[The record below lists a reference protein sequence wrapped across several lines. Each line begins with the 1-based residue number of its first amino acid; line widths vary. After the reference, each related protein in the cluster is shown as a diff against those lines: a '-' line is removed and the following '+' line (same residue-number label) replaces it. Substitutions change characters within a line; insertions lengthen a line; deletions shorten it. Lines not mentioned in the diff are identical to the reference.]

1 MRPEIVIQSGH
12 TLGIAD
18 LAFAPNDQFVATAG
32 NDETVRLWDLRVGCE
47 FRVLSGHQGP
57 VYAVRY
63 APNGTYLASGGF
75 DKAPILWDSA
85 SGAILRIL
93 EPCCQPVSTL
103 EFDRTGSRL
112 LAASQVYYG
121 DGDLL
126 LWNMADRALIRRLP
140 MHYESQ
146 DSQCAALSPDGSTLA
161 VFFRKPHR
169 IVLYD
174 VSSGQEKATI
184 AVRDPPGG
192 DEPDRGTGGL
202 VFSEDGLALVRAGEA
217 DQPDWIPIDA
227 GVYGP
232 PRVVS
237 TGLKNVG
244 WLERMSDGSLLML
257 GNAGFECWD
266 AQANH
271 CVARGVGSIRALS
284 ADGALTATS
293 RGRVLLVND
302 AATGAVIYQLGER
315 PNTPTELGN
324 LGRHYAVSSNPIYPM
339 IAAAAP
345 DGHVRLWDLRSGR
358 GPTIFKAGAGR
369 IQNLT
374 FSPNGKM
381 LATAASPIC
390 IWDVWTAGLLAE
402 IETEEPPR
410 YLAFS
415 PNSTVLVALGRRS
428 LTVVDTLQH
437 HYQSRP
443 LKLERDPSG
452 IVFEPG
458 TNRFFVASQAGEW
471 LRFQLGE
478 DIPQARKHPAS
489 IGAVANSAGGL
500 AVVYSHHR
508 WREGLLR
515 SMAGENYPGPKPQ
528 TLISL
533 LGSGAPEPATLMG
546 GSPYAVAAAVSPE
559 GRAVATACGGGELNV
574 WTTPSPQVPRA
585 WMAHPGG
592 ATAVA
597 WTSDGRFLVSTGM
610 DGGVRL
616 WHADSYELAATLV
629 SFSDADYVIAVTDG
643 SYTATRGGLAGV
655 VFRIDGL
662 AVPFDQF
669 DLSLNRPD
677 RVLDSLGYAYHDL
690 IDVLALAHERRAQR
704 MGVQPPEWGAELRLP
719 LLRQLSPPPPLVTAD
734 AECAVRVQAVATQ
747 APLSRLLVYAND
759 VPYPDRHG
767 LDLDPAARVMERE
780 LSIPL
785 GNGANRI
792 EISAL
797 DVRGTESLRQVI
809 QTRRGTDV
817 TGRLFILAVGVSSYR
832 EPALSLRYAA
842 KDAQDIA
849 QALSRYQRNFSQVLT
864 RLLIDHTATRK
875 ALLASRTFLQDTQVD
890 DQIVFFLAG
899 HGALFDGAYYFLP
912 HDFDPAKPGATG
924 VSYGCIEALLD
935 GIAARRRLVLMD
947 TCHAGEED
955 LVEPQPSGPVQPLG
969 TNVRAYRH
977 IGPQRR
983 QQYAQA
989 AGLTDRVL
997 EGLFADL
1004 RRGAGAFVIAASGA
1018 AEYAVE
1024 SPQLSNGVFTHSVL
1038 RALHD
1043 SADHPER
1050 GGLLPVSDLHRH
1062 VSREVVQLTG
1072 GRQRPM
1078 SRRENLRND
1087 FSVI

>member
-18 LAFAPNDQFVATAG
+18 LAFAPDNKFVASAG
-32 NDETVRLWDLRVGCE
+32 SDETVRLWDLRVGCE
-47 FRVLSGHQGP
+47 FRVLSGHRGP

-63 APNGTYLASGGF
+63 APNGASLASGGF
-75 DKAPILWDSA
+75 DKAPILWDNA
-85 SGAILRIL
+85 SGAILRTL
-93 EPCCQPVSTL
+93 DPCCHGVSTL
-103 EFDRTGSRL
+103 EFDRTGGRL
-112 LAASQVYYG
+112 LAASEVYRG

-126 LWNMADRALIRRLP
+126 LWNLANGALIRRLP

-146 DSQCAALSPDGSTLA
+146 DSQCATLSPDGSTLA
-161 VFFRKPHR
+161 VFFLKPRR
-169 IVLYD
+169 IALYD
-174 VSSGQEKATI
+174 VSSGQEKATL
-184 AVRDPPGG
+184 AVRDPSGG
-192 DEPDRGTGGL
+192 GGSDRGTGSL
-202 VFSEDGLALVRAGEA
+202 VFSEGGQVLIRTGEA

-227 GVYGP
+227 QACGP
-232 PRVVS
+232 PRTLK
-237 TGLKNVG
+237 TGLKSVG
-244 WLERMSDGSLLML
+244 WVERMADGSLLML
-257 GNAGFECWD
+257 GHEGFERWD
-266 AQANH
+266 AQASQ
-271 CVARGVGSIRALS
+271 CVARGSGSILALS
-284 ADGALTATS
+284 ADGALTAS
-293 RGRVLLVND
+293 RRGRVLLVNN
-302 AATGAVIYQLGER
+302 AATGAAIYKLGDR
-315 PNTPTELGN
+315 QNTPTELGN
-324 LGRHYAVSSNPIYPM
+324 LGRHYAVSANPIYPM

-358 GPTIFKAGAGR
+358 GPIIFKAGDGA
-369 IQNLT
+369 IENLA

-381 LATAASPIC
+381 LATATSPIR
-390 IWDVWTAGLLAE
+390 IWDAWTAGLLAE
-402 IETEEPPR
+402 IETEERPSH
-410 YLAFS
+410 LVFS
-415 PNSTVLVALGRRS
+415 PNSTVLVALGDKS
-428 LTVVDTLQH
+428 LTLVDTLRQR
-437 HYQSRP
+437 YQSRP
-443 LKLERDPSG
+443 LKLEQRASG

-458 TNRFFVASQAGEW
+458 TDHFFVASLAGEW
-471 LRFQLGE
+471 LRFQLDE
-478 DIPQARKHPAS
+478 DVPQGHKHPAP

-500 AVVYSHHR
+500 AVVYSHRR
-508 WREGLLR
+508 WVEGLMR
-515 SMAGENYPGPKPQ
+515 SMAGDRYPGPKPQ
-528 TLISL
+528 TVISL
-533 LGSGAPEPATLMG
+533 LGSGAPEPVTLMG
-546 GSPYAVAAAVSPE
+546 GSPYAVAAAVSPD

-574 WTTPSPQVPRA
+574 WAAASPQAPRA

-597 WTSDGRFLVSTGM
+597 WTSDGRFLISTGM

-629 SFSDADYVIAVTDG
+629 SVSDADYVIAAADG

-677 RVLDSLGYAYHDL
+677 RLLDSLGYAYHDL

-719 LLRQLSPPPPLVTAD
+719 LLKRLSPTPPLVSAD
-734 AECAVRVQAVATQ
+734 AECVVRVQAVATQ
-747 APLSRLLVYAND
+747 ATLSRLLVYAND
-759 VPYPDRHG
+759 VPWPDRHG
-767 LDLDPAARVMERE
+767 LDLDPAARVVERD

-785 GNGANRI
+785 GSGANRI

-797 DVRGTESLRQVI
+797 DVDGTESLRQVI

-817 TGRLFILAVGVSSYR
+817 PGRLFILAVGVSCYG
-832 EPALSLRYAA
+832 EAALSLRYAA
-842 KDAQDIA
+842 KDAQDLA
-849 QALSRYQRNFSQVLT
+849 QALGRYQKHFSQVLT
-864 RLLIDHTATRK
+864 RLLIDRGATRE
-875 ALLASRTFLQDTQVD
+875 ALLASRAFLQETQVN
-890 DQIVFFLAG
+890 DQVVFFLAG
-899 HGALFDGAYYFLP
+899 HGALFDGAYCFLP
-912 HDFDPAKPGATG
+912 HDFDSTQPVATG
-924 VSYGCIEALLD
+924 VSYDYIEALLD

-955 LVEPQPSGPVQPLG
+955 LVVPQHSGPAQPPG
-969 TNVRAYRH
+969 ADVRAYRH

-983 QQYAQA
+983 QRDAPA
-989 AGLTDRVL
+989 AGVTDRAL

-1004 RRGAGAFVIAASGA
+1004 RRSAGAFVIAASGA

-1038 RALHD
+1038 EALQD
-1043 SADHPER
+1043 NADHPER

-1062 VSREVVQLTG
+1062 VSRQVVQLTG